1 MEAKV
6 IRCRREA
13 PGLDA
18 FVAGGSLYI
27 CMFFHDGRVTKV
39 VVNGACI
46 AYSSRLFEDLIYG
59 EGLRHQTR
67 DPDI

>member
-1 MEAKV
+1 
-6 IRCRREA
+6 
-13 PGLDA
+13 
-18 FVAGGSLYI
+18 
-27 CMFFHDGRVTKV
+27 MFFHDGRVTKV